1 MKLVMT
7 MMVRDEADI
16 IGAVLDYHLAQG
28 VDTIIVTDNSSIDGT
43 TEILEQ
49 YASDGR
55 IDLRHDPVQR
65 KQQSPVVTQMARDAY
80 TIHGADWVLNADA
93 DEFWSCTGSDITL
106 AEAFAQIPKSIASFS
121 VPVTDMTGPPASDGT
136 GLQRLVY
143 QDHRT
148 LESLHKVG
156 LLAHSTHDAAHIGA
170 DDVNVVQ
177 GNHYVSIGSQGAP
190 EPEFEIGVRHYPWR
204 SWTQFSNK
212 VRNAGTAYES
222 QTILT
227 PSPNH
232 HGMRDYRRLNEGT
245 LRGSY
250 VLRHPSSEE
259 IEAGLLS
266 GEFVLDEQIARA
278 ASSPTPDVPLDA
290 EIEHVERILGG
301 VVEAREALRIECEL
315 REAAAAERINV
326 VEAEKAELRA
336 LLLTRDATINSQAQR
351 IHALEV
357 FATQLRNRRVVR
369 AADAVARRLHG
380 R

>member
-1 MKLVMT
+1 

-43 TEILEQ
+43 TEILEG

-65 KQQSPVVTQMARDAY
+65 KQQSPVVTQMARDAF

-106 AEAFAQIPKSIASFS
+106 AEAFAQIPKSIQSFS
-121 VPVTDMTGPPASDGT
+121 VPVTDMTGPPAADGT
-136 GLQRLVY
+136 GLQRLTY

-148 LESLHKVG
+148 LDSLAKVG
-156 LLAHSTHDAAHIGA
+156 LLAHSTHDAAHIGTA
-170 DDVNVVQ
+170 DVNVVQ

-190 EPEFEIGVRHYPWR
+190 DPEFEIGVRHFPWR
-204 SWTQFSNK
+204 SWAQFSNK

-232 HGMRDYRRLNEGT
+232 HGMRDYRRLLEGT

-250 VLRHPSSEE
+250 VLRHPSAEE
-259 IEAGLLS
+259 IEAGLAS
-266 GEFVLDEQIARA
+266 GEFVLDEQISRA
-278 ASSPTPDVPLDA
+278 VASPTPDLPFDA
-290 EIEHVERILGG
+290 ELEHVERILGG
-301 VVEAREALRIECEL
+301 VVEAREALRKEVEL
-315 REAAAAERINV
+315 RDAETASHINV
-326 VEAEKAELRA
+326 LEAEKAELRA
-336 LLLTRDATINSQAQR
+336 LLLTRDATIHSQVQR
-351 IHALEV
+351 IRALE
-357 FATQLRNRRVVR
+357 AYSTELRNRRIVR
-369 AADAVARRLHG
+369 AADALARKLRSH
-380 R
+380 

>member
-1 MKLVMT
+1 MT

-28 VDTIIVTDNSSIDGT
+28 VDTIIVTDNSSVDGT
-43 TEILEQ
+43 TEILER
-49 YASDGR
+49 YASEGR
-55 IDLRHDPVQR
+55 IDLRHDPVQH
-65 KQQSPVVTQMARDAY
+65 KQQSPVVTQMARDAF

-106 AEAFAQIPKSIASFS
+106 AEAFSQIPKSIASFS
-121 VPVTDMTGPPASDGT
+121 VPVTDMTGPPAADGT
-136 GLQRLVY
+136 GLQRLIY

-148 LESLHKVG
+148 TESLNRVG
-156 LLAHSTHDAAHIGA
+156 LLAHSTHDAAHIGTA
-170 DDVNVVQ
+170 DVNVVQ

-232 HGMRDYRRLNEGT
+232 HGMRDYRRLLEGT

-250 VLRHPSSEE
+250 VLRHPSAEE
-259 IEAGLLS
+259 IEAGLAS
-266 GEFVLDEQIARA
+266 GEFVLDDTIANTA
-278 ASSPTPDVPLDA
+278 ASPSPDVLFDM
-290 EIEHVERILGG
+290 ELEKVERILGG
-301 VVEAREALRIECEL
+301 VVEAREALRIEVAK
-315 REAAAAERINV
+315 REAATKAEADARAAAL
-326 VEAEKAELRA
+326 EAEKAELRA
-336 LLLTRDATINSQAQR
+336 LLLNREATIHTQAQR
-351 IHALEV
+351 IHELDAIV
-357 FATQLRNRRVVR
+357 AAFRGRRIVR
-369 AADAVARRLHG
+369 AADALSRIVPG